1 MGEITRIICAVSGHL
16 SPSYRPGRADSR
28 KRLLQW
34 MAKEKLLKAMLYHLL
49 REERVVLSE
58 KSCTALRHG
67 DHCSL
72 LPLRYL
78 PSGLDV
84 RLQSLQHILWTNI
97 DFLVVDGFSVY
108 VAANNVY
115 FPWILLTKYFLT
127 PHKVEV

>member
-1 MGEITRIICAVSGHL
+1 MGEITRIISAVSGHI

-34 MAKEKLLKAMLYHLL
+34 MAKEKLLKAMLRHLL
-49 REERVVLSE
+49 CEERIVLSE

-78 PSGLDV
+78 ASGFDV
-84 RLQSLQHILWTNI
+84 GLQSLQHILWTKPI
-97 DFLVVDGFSVY
+97 FM
-108 VAANNVY
+108 
-115 FPWILLTKYFLT
+115 
-127 PHKVEV
+127 